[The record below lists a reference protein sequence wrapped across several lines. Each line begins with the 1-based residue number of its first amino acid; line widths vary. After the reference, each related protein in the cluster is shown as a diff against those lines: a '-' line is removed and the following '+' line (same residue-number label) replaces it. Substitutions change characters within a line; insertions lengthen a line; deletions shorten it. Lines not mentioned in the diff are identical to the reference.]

1 MKYGEL
7 KVDELLLVAKY
18 IEINKD
24 MFSRCPSRLKIWA
37 KGVVEV
43 NEGYIQRLNAIT
55 MKKLK
60 KGRIREVKYSITILL
75 NSNNIDE
82 IDCLARNTK

>member
-24 MFSRCPSRLKIWA
+24 MFSRCPSRLKI
-37 KGVVEV
+37 
-43 NEGYIQRLNAIT
+43 
-55 MKKLK
+55 
-60 KGRIREVKYSITILL
+60 
-75 NSNNIDE
+75 
-82 IDCLARNTK
+82 